1 MFFNNYLV
9 NRKTKYLWNDFSSP
23 LCNVN
28 VGVSQG
34 SALSPIL
41 SALYLSFIF
50 HIFDKCL
57 NNLNIPI
64 SVLSFVNDRLFISQS
79 KLLFISNMNLF
90 CSYNIIS
97 SLLTRF
103 GLVMEYGKT
112 EIFYFSRSHGAFNP
126 PLLDL
131 TSLGGPILLPKLIWR
146 YLGFIFDWKLSF
158 RAHIDFYANKAISTI
173 KCMKMLGKF
182 NKGPHSPPEKMII

>member
-1 MFFNNYLV
+1 L
-9 NRKTKYLWNDFSSP
+9 
-23 LCNVN
+23 
-28 VGVSQG
+28 
-34 SALSPIL
+34 ALSPIL
-41 SALYLSFIF
+41 SALYLSPIF
-50 HIFDKCL
+50 HIFEKCL
-57 NNLNIPI
+57 KNLNIPI

-103 GLVMEYGKT
+103 GLVMEHGKT

-131 TSLGGPILLPKLIWR
+131 TSLGGPILLPKLIWASSLIKS
-146 YLGFIFDWKLSF
+146 YHFKLILTSMQT
-158 RAHIDFYANKAISTI
+158 RPSQPSNA
-173 KCMKMLGKF
+173 
-182 NKGPHSPPEKMII
+182 